1 MLYRFAGRTPV
12 GRSVKPATVYL
23 CMYLLFIYGRKE
35 GWVWGLERGGAH
47 TAGALCIRAI
57 VLTWRVDLLVSDCE
71 CFLFF
76 ECFDEYE
83 QKLVDTQKFVEY
95 CKTILMSTTLSC
107 LQFTFTSHA
116 HAYAS
121 VGFAPVYKHSVG
133 DRLKLTIG
141 FVFSLFF
148 LTFPLFFCFIKETIC
163 QLLGAR

>member
-1 MLYRFAGRTPV
+1 
-12 GRSVKPATVYL
+12 
-23 CMYLLFIYGRKE
+23 
-35 GWVWGLERGGAH
+35 LERGGAH

-141 FVFSLFF
+141 FVFSFFF
-148 LTFPLFFCFIKETIC
+148 LTFPLFFVSSRRLSASFWVHVNYTTIIIIIIIFVFICGRQT
-163 QLLGAR
+163 ATNT